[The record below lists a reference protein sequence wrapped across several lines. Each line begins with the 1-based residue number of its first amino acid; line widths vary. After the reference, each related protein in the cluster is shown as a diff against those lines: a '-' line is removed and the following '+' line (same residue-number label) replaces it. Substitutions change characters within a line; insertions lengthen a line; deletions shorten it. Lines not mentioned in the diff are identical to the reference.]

1 MSDARP
7 GGDATMSLSAQDVLA
22 VVQQAVATGL
32 ECDPASVTRAT
43 RFREDLQA
51 DSLALVEIV
60 EIVEESLAPRAAAGF
75 HIEDE
80 DLDGLTT
87 VGEAVDYAVA
97 RL

>member
-1 MSDARP
+1 MTEDE
-7 GGDATMSLSAQDVLA
+7 VLA
-22 VVQQAVATGL
+22 VVQGAVATVL
-32 ECDPASVTRAT
+32 ELDPATVTRAT
-43 RFREDLQA
+43 SFKDDLEA

-60 EIVEESLAPRAAAGF
+60 EIVEETLAPRARPGF

-87 VGEAVDYAVA
+87 VGAAVDYAMA

>member
-1 MSDARP
+1 MTSDE
-7 GGDATMSLSAQDVLA
+7 VLA
-22 VVQQAVATGL
+22 VVQAAIATVL
-32 ECDPASVTRAT
+32 ERDPSTVTRET
-43 RFREDLQA
+43 RFKQDLEA

-60 EIVEESLAPRAAAGF
+60 EIVEEELAPKARPGF

-80 DLDGLTT
+80 DLDALTT

>member
-1 MSDARP
+1 MTPDE
-7 GGDATMSLSAQDVLA
+7 VLA
-22 VVQQAVATGL
+22 VVRQAVVTVLDVAPAT
-32 ECDPASVTRAT
+32 VTPET
-43 RFREDLQA
+43 RFKADLKA

-60 EIVEESLAPRAAAGF
+60 EIVEEALAPEAQPGF

>member
-1 MSDARP
+1 MTPDE
-7 GGDATMSLSAQDVLA
+7 VLA
-22 VVQQAVATGL
+22 VVQAAIATVL
-32 ECDPASVTRAT
+32 ERDPTTVDRGT
-43 RFREDLQA
+43 RFKEDLEA

-60 EIVEESLAPRAAAGF
+60 EIVEEELAPRARPGF

>member
-1 MSDARP
+1 MTADE
-7 GGDATMSLSAQDVLA
+7 VLA
-22 VVQQAVATGL
+22 VVQAAIATVL
-32 ECDPASVTRAT
+32 ERDPSTVDRDT
-43 RFREDLQA
+43 RFKEDLEA

-60 EIVEESLAPRAAAGF
+60 EIVEEELAPQARPGF

-80 DLDGLTT
+80 DLDALTT

>member
-1 MSDARP
+1 MTADE
-7 GGDATMSLSAQDVLA
+7 VLE
-22 VVQQAVATGL
+22 VVRAAVATVL
-32 ECDPASVTRAT
+32 ERDPTTVTRDT
-43 RFREDLQA
+43 RFKEDLEA

-60 EIVEESLAPRAAAGF
+60 EIVEEDLAPKARPGF

>member
-1 MSDARP
+1 VTPDE
-7 GGDATMSLSAQDVLA
+7 VLE
-22 VVQQAVATGL
+22 VVRAAVATVL
-32 ECDPASVTRAT
+32 ERDPSTVSRDT
-43 RFREDLQA
+43 RFKEDLEA

-60 EIVEESLAPRAAAGF
+60 EIVEEALAPRARPGF